1 MDVRNSRLL
10 LAAATAVL
18 GVSACGGGPADS
30 RPPEARAGHLVVE
43 QVARRR
49 TRLLDAPARATFCA
63 GDSVLVVIAVDE
75 TWAAGLALRTIF
87 PVLAVRS
94 LRVATALSGEGT
106 GAAAFRSVADSVRQA
121 LLASSG
127 TVRLAAGAQASGT
140 FDITVPAPQGSRG
153 PIRLLGAFRALPTTD
168 TAGACGSA
176 LKTP

>member
-1 MDVRNSRLL
+1 MDVRNPRLL

-18 GVSACGGGPADS
+18 GVSGCGGGPADA
-30 RPPEARAGHLVVE
+30 RPPEARTGHLVVE

-63 GDSVLVVIAVDE
+63 GDSVLVIVAVDE
-75 TWAAGLALRTIF
+75 TWAAGIALRTIF
-87 PVLAVRS
+87 PVPAVRP
-94 LRVATALSGEGT
+94 LQIATALGGEGT

-140 FDITVPAPQGSRG
+140 FDITVAAPEGSRG
-153 PIRLLGAFRALPTTD
+153 PIRLLGAFRALPTAD
-168 TAGACGSA
+168 TAGACGSRSM
-176 LKTP
+176 TP

>member
-1 MDVRNSRLL
+1 MNVRNSRLL

-18 GVSACGGGPADS
+18 GVSGCGGPADS
-30 RPPEARAGHLVVE
+30 RSPEARAGHLVVE

-63 GDSVLVVIAVDE
+63 GDSVLVIVAVDE
-75 TWAAGLALRTIF
+75 MWAAGLALRTLF
-87 PVLAVRS
+87 PVPEARS
-94 LRVATALSGEGT
+94 LRVATALGGEGT

-121 LLASSG
+121 LVASDG
-127 TVRLAAGAQASGT
+127 AVRLAAGAQASGT

-153 PIRLLGAFRALPTTD
+153 PIRLLGAFRALPTAD

-176 LKTP
+176 LSTP

>member
-43 QVARRR
+43 RVARRR
-49 TRLLDAPARATFCA
+49 THLLDAPARATFCA

-106 GAAAFRSVADSVRQA
+106 GAAAFRAVADSVRQA
-121 LLASSG
+121 LVASGG

-140 FDITVPAPQGSRG
+140 FDIAVPVPQGGRG
-153 PIRLLGAFRALPTTD
+153 PDRLLGAFQALPTAD
-168 TAGACGSA
+168 TAAACGS
-176 LKTP
+176 TSRNP